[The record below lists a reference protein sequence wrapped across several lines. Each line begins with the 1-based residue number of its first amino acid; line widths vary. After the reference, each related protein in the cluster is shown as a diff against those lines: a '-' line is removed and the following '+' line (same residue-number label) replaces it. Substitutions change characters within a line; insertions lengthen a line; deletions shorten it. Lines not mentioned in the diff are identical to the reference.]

1 MLVRAVPAAS
11 LSLPELAELAEPRE
25 AERVAQGRIDGL
37 APSLQTPVHPGAMEP
52 SVGLGVAVAVV
63 VVTATPDL
71 PATRPC
77 LTATLATPGMR
88 GVLATSGVRAIQLR
102 LIVCQ

>member
-63 VVTATPDL
+63 VSATPDL